1 MGLGP
6 DSNFRGVPPVY
17 WQQSDAD
24 LIGLTFYSRQP
35 SIPVFVSKKLCPTNN
50 LQFSLYTEVFLPI
63 QFDFSSKECD
73 PTSVYS
79 LTVHDLLLLRAIGV
93 P

>member
-6 DSNFRGVPPVY
+6 DSNFRGVPPRVLAA
-17 WQQSDAD
+17 DAD

-50 LQFSLYTEVFLPI
+50 LQFSLYTEVFLSI
-63 QFDFSSKECD
+63 QFDFSSKECN
-73 PTSVYS
+73 PTSV
-79 LTVHDLLLLRAIGV
+79 
-93 P
+93 